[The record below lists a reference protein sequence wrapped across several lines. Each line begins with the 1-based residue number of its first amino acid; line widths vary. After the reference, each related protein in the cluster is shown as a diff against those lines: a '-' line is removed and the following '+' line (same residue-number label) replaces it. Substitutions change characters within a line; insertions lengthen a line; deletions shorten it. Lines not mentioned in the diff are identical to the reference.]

1 MTTPI
6 TRMPTDQMKRC
17 AAILAAHGRPG
28 LATAL
33 RTAAARRQATQEAA
47 R

>member
-17 AAILAAHGRPG
+17 AEILAAHGRPN
-28 LATAL
+28 LAAAL
-33 RTAAARRQATQEAA
+33 RAAVTQRQSTQEET